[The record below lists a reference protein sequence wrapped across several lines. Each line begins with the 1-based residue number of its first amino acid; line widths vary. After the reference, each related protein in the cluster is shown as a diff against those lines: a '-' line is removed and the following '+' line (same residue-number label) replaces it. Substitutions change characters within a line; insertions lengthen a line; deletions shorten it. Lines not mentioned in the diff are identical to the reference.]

1 MIQRHINKV
10 EILLYA
16 CDLQFL
22 KQRSVHVT
30 MLKSV
35 ENGMEDREKLIK
47 EQLRQIAVLEMQ
59 KGREEDEMLDQT
71 LKAIEIVNISDMS
84 SERDNLIERVDVFK
98 ARKNELD
105 KQEDDLLREKV
116 RRDARKG
123 TGLRRD
129 GTIKEKIGTPPD
141 QNNA

>member
-1 MIQRHINKV
+1 MIQSHINKV

-47 EQLRQIAVLEMQ
+47 EQL
-59 KGREEDEMLDQT
+59 
-71 LKAIEIVNISDMS
+71 
-84 SERDNLIERVDVFK
+84 
-98 ARKNELD
+98 
-105 KQEDDLLREKV
+105 
-116 RRDARKG
+116 
-123 TGLRRD
+123 
-129 GTIKEKIGTPPD
+129 
-141 QNNA
+141 